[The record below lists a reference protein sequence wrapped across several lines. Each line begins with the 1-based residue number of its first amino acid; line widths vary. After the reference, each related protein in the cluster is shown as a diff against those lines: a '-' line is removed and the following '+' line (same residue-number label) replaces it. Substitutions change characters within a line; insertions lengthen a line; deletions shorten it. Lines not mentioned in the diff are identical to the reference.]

1 MVFSWHLDIYF
12 SSGLE
17 AFSCS
22 EIYGKHE
29 VNKILSLV
37 CWGHIGEEG
46 KLYLTFCHPT
56 DLPCKDDEYQGVKL
70 EGTEFYF

>member
-17 AFSCS
+17 AFSYS